1 MRAEIVAGRVLAAMT
16 LAASI
21 SMSAP
26 DTAAAQTYPS
36 QNIRIVVPTAPSAP
50 PDIISRVIAT
60 EVARTE
66 KWAVFVE
73 NRPGA
78 SQTLGGAEI
87 LRNPADG
94 YNIVTFGFQVA
105 AAASLLPNVGYDLT
119 KDFVPVVK
127 AAKSYNVLVVNTS
140 VPATSVAELI
150 AVLKKNPDKMN
161 FSSGGIGSPA
171 HLIGE
176 LFKQQAGVTAAH
188 VPYQMFPQAVSDLLN
203 GTNQYMFITSL
214 PVVDLIQSGKLRG
227 LAITGPKRLAALPDV
242 PTIVEQ
248 GFPKLVVEDWTGFYV
263 KTGTSEA
270 IIGTLNA
277 AFNRALRSP
286 AVLEALSRI
295 GADAGGGTPA
305 DFSGEMGEQI
315 AHWGQVIKNA
325 GIKLN

>member
-1 MRAEIVAGRVLAAMT
+1 MKAEIVAGRVLAAMT
-16 LAASI
+16 LAAAI

-105 AAASLLPNVGYDLT
+105 AAASLLPNLGYDLT
-119 KDFVPVVK
+119 KDFAPVVR
-127 AAKSYNVLVVNTS
+127 AARSYNVLVVNTS

-161 FSSGGIGSPA
+161 FSSGGLGW
-171 HLIGE
+171 E
-176 LFKQQAGVTAAH
+176 LRRYRH
-188 VPYQMFPQAVSDLLN
+188 VWLY
-203 GTNQYMFITSL
+203 
-214 PVVDLIQSGKLRG
+214 
-227 LAITGPKRLAALPDV
+227 
-242 PTIVEQ
+242 
-248 GFPKLVVEDWTGFYV
+248 W
-263 KTGTSEA
+263 
-270 IIGTLNA
+270 
-277 AFNRALRSP
+277 
-286 AVLEALSRI
+286 
-295 GADAGGGTPA
+295 
-305 DFSGEMGEQI
+305 
-315 AHWGQVIKNA
+315 
-325 GIKLN
+325 